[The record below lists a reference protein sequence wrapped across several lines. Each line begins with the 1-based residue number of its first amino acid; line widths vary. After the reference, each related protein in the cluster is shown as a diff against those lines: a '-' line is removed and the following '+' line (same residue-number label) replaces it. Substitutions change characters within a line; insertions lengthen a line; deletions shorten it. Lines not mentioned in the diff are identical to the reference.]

1 MRLLSTLLL
10 LIGLNHCT
18 IAQPCLPNTNSLS
31 FNAAS
36 VNFTTDVNLA
46 PANAITV
53 EAWIRATSWAINNF
67 DGTILCKHSWSLGEQ
82 GYVLRAGNNG
92 QVDFSVCG
100 KDSLGN
106 SISWISATS
115 LTGAMS
121 INTWYHVAGTY
132 DGDSVRVFINGVQK
146 GATALPFGMIQG
158 LAYPI
163 RIGRLSDQT
172 QGQTRYW
179 AGQIDEVRIW
189 DRALDT
195 AEINSKRGHH
205 LDVAQETGL
214 VGYWRFN
221 AGSGTSV
228 VDQTMNANNG
238 TSSNTTW
245 STLVPFNQTTTAPI
259 IFPNGNTMTSSI
271 PAATYQWNLNGVPI
285 PGANGQSWTAL
296 ANGSYTLTITDSIG
310 CMATSGSYFIT
321 GVGLNEI
328 SAENILVKNS
338 SSQLIFSLRSGE
350 KIKSISIFNAAMQ
363 RIGTNNIV
371 SLEISWDKGLL
382 AKGIYTVIIQTENN
396 QSGVYRFVQVE

>member
-10 LIGLNHCT
+10 FIGLNHYAD
-18 IAQPCLPNTNSLS
+18 AQPCLPNTNSLN
-31 FNAAS
+31 FAAAS

-53 EAWIRATSWAINNF
+53 EAWIRATSWAATNF

-92 QVDFSVCG
+92 QINFSVCG
-100 KDSLGN
+100 KDSLGAT
-106 SISWISATS
+106 ISWVGASSTTGSMS
-115 LTGAMS
+115 L
-121 INTWYHVAGTY
+121 NTWYHVAGTY
-132 DGDSVRVFINGVQK
+132 DGDSVRVFINGVQQ

-179 AGQIDEVRIW
+179 AGQIDEVRVW

-195 AEINSKRGHH
+195 AEINAKRLSH
-205 LDVAQETGL
+205 LDVTQETGL

-228 VDQTMNANNG
+228 VDQTLNANNG
-238 TSSNTTW
+238 TTSGTTW
-245 STLVPFNQTTTAPI
+245 SALVPWNQTTTAPV

-271 PAATYQWNLNGVPI
+271 TAASYQWNLNGTAI
-285 PGANGQSWTAL
+285 TGATGQSWTAL
-296 ANGSYTLTITDSIG
+296 SNGTYTITITDSLG
-310 CMATSGSYFIT
+310 CVATSGPYIIT
-321 GVGLNEI
+321 GVGIGEI
-328 SAENILVKNS
+328 APENILVKNEAT
-338 SSQLIFSLRSGE
+338 QLIISLRSGE
-350 KIKSISIFNAAMQ
+350 EIRSIEVYNAAMQ
-363 RIGTNNIV
+363 RIGTKESQGKEVIW
-371 SLEISWDKGLL
+371 EKGYL
-382 AKGIYTVIIQTENN
+382 AKGIYTVIIQTKNSGN
-396 QSGVYRFVQVE
+396 GVYRFAQVD